1 MDSKLI
7 SAAVDR
13 AIVDVDLYSKEN
25 DLTKNLSGG

>member
-13 AIVDVDLYSKEN
+13 AIVDVDLYEKEN